1 MMKESNI
8 FWLINKISS
17 YNYISNA
24 IISIERVAKLN
35 EDNYEE
41 IILDWFEENITSQK
55 LRLMLESLTSG
66 DIETFAGV
74 FRG

>member
-1 MMKESNI
+1 MKESNI